1 MIQIIGAG
9 AIGCLW
15 LAKLLQIKQT
25 CHIVSRSE
33 FPSSQL
39 NFTHL
44 TGEEQQ
50 FTISHSIQ
58 LLNSKK
64 EEQNSTILV
73 CVKAPQV
80 LDALLMQQQY
90 ISPQQAI
97 ILMHNG
103 FGCAE
108 KVIEH
113 FPKNPVICATTANA
127 SLFKKPE
134 ETTIDTKLTVI
145 ETGNGPTYFGFF
157 NSENSRLVDLIKPF
171 QKAMNDVYWSHDIV
185 EKCWLKLAI
194 NAAINPITAIQQI
207 KNGQLQDEQYI
218 SIIDKI
224 LVEVTAI
231 AEAEKI
237 ALTLPFLQKTVSE
250 VIHATSE
257 NFSSMNRDVFY
268 KRPTEIDYINGYL
281 INKAKY
287 HRINVPTLEGL
298 YHKIKALA
306 HH

>member
-1 MIQIIGAG
+1 
-9 AIGCLW
+9 
-15 LAKLLQIKQT
+15 
-25 CHIVSRSE
+25 
-33 FPSSQL
+33 
-39 NFTHL
+39 
-44 TGEEQQ
+44 
-50 FTISHSIQ
+50 
-58 LLNSKK
+58 
-64 EEQNSTILV
+64 
-73 CVKAPQV
+73 
-80 LDALLMQQQY
+80 
-90 ISPQQAI
+90 
-97 ILMHNG
+97 
-103 FGCAE
+103 
-108 KVIEH
+108 
-113 FPKNPVICATTANA
+113 
-127 SLFKKPE
+127 
-134 ETTIDTKLTVI
+134 
-145 ETGNGPTYFGFF
+145 
-157 NSENSRLVDLIKPF
+157 
-171 QKAMNDVYWSHDIV
+171 MNDVYWSHDIV

-250 VIHATSE
+250 VIHATSK

-281 INKAKY
+281 INKAKS